1 MPEIRF
7 IGALD
12 VLFSRGNKVFGD
24 SGQHGEAQIPP
35 WPSVVAGAIRS
46 RMLADA
52 GVDSFT
58 FARGEH
64 VPDTTLHAALGTP
77 AEPGAFR
84 IAWFSVARR
93 VGGKVEPLIAL
104 PADLAAAEH
113 EDAIRYLH
121 SNPLPQG
128 FTASAATECLAVLQ
142 QPRSAKLEGGLW
154 LNAAG
159 LAAYLRGEPLGR
171 QAHTARTSEIWKT
184 DQRIGIALD
193 PEKRSAAE
201 RRLYTAEAVALGE
214 DVGFVASVEGADGR
228 VPSTGLLRFGGDGR
242 GARIEACEL
251 LWAHPEWDR
260 LATEKKFRLVLAT
273 PGVFEQGWLL
283 PGMQPDGA
291 TWRGPD
297 GVTARLVS
305 AAVPRAQVISGW
317 DLAKWSTGNP
327 GPKPALR
334 AAPAGSV
341 YWLEAADADGAV
353 LLAALR
359 KLAAHG
365 FGCLSGYP
373 DRARL
378 VEGFN
383 NVMVANWTEA

>member
-1 MPEIRF
+1 MSETQF
-7 IGALD
+7 IAALD
-12 VLFSRGNKVFGD
+12 VLFPRGNKLFGD

-35 WPSVVAGAIRS
+35 WPSVAAGAIRS

-52 GVDSFT
+52 GVDFFA

-64 VPDTTLHAALGTP
+64 VSDTTLHEALGTP
-77 AEPGAFR
+77 AEPGSFR

-93 VGGKVEPLIAL
+93 VSGKVEPLTAL

-121 SNPLPQG
+121 PHPLPQG
-128 FTASAATECLAVLQ
+128 FKSSGATECLAVLRR
-142 QPRSAKLEGGLW
+142 PRGAKLEGGLW

-159 LAAYLRGEPLGR
+159 LAAYLRGEPLSR
-171 QAHTARTSEIWKT
+171 QAHTVRTSQIWKS

-201 RRLYTAEAVALGE
+201 GRLYTAEAVSLEEG
-214 DVGFVASVEGADGR
+214 VGFVASVEGADGR
-228 VPSTGLLRFGGDGR
+228 VPSNGLLRLGGDGR
-242 GARIEACEL
+242 GARVEACEVH
-251 LWAHPEWDR
+251 WAHPAWDR
-260 LATEKKFRLVLAT
+260 IATQKKFRLVLAT
-273 PGVFEQGWLL
+273 PGVFEHGWLL
-283 PGMQPDGA
+283 PGIQPDGV

-317 DLAKWSTGNP
+317 DIAKWSTGKP

-341 YWLEAADADGAV
+341 YWLNAADADGPV
-353 LLAALR
+353 SVAALR
-359 KLAAHG
+359 KLAVQG
-365 FGCLSGYP
+365 FGCVSGYP
-373 DRARL
+373 DRTRL

-383 NVMVANWTEA
+383 NVIVANWTEA